1 MSDIS
6 CEREAGSKAIQEH
19 RQVHHNRVMRIKS
32 DGRYFLARNKLNG
45 RFDVTAA
52 MYDGY
57 VGSISTQYHLCS
69 RLGIL
74 YERGSDRGRRTANE
88 HLLNTKN

>member
-32 DGRYFLARNKLNG
+32 DERYFLARNKLNG
-45 RFDVTAA
+45 RFDVTTA

-57 VGSISTQYHLCS
+57 VGSISTTYVEAWGYFMAL
-69 RLGIL
+69 
-74 YERGSDRGRRTANE
+74 GSDRGRRTGNE
-88 HLLNTKN
+88 HLLNTRN